1 MSYLVDKC
9 ERLNRGAR
17 ALAKA
22 DTKSKNEA
30 LEQVAKSLLRNQ
42 KYILQ
47 ENQKD
52 VMKAKEMNIKESLID
67 RLRLNEKR
75 INGMVDGIRKVID
88 LNDPVWKSD
97 RVWTLEN
104 GLTVSKMTVPLGV
117 IGIIYE
123 SRPNVTVEAFSLAL
137 KSGNGILLRG
147 SSSAINSNRAIVN
160 AIKEGLEK
168 SSISM
173 DVIEFIDTEDR
184 LVVGE
189 MLTLNKYI
197 DVIIP
202 RGGEEL
208 IQYVVKNSTVPTI
221 ETGVGNCH
229 IFVDETADIEKAIDI
244 VKNAKVQRPGV
255 CNACET
261 VLVHKNI
268 AEKFLP
274 KLYEALNEVVELR
287 GCSATKRFIEV
298 KEATE
303 EDWAEE
309 YLDYIL
315 AIKIVEDVHEAID
328 HIEKYGTKHSEAI
341 LTENL
346 TNANI
351 FQREVDAAA
360 VYVNA
365 STRFTDGGQFGYGGE
380 MGISTQ
386 KIHARG
392 PVGLNELVTVK
403 YTIMGNGQIRE

>member
-1 MSYLVDKC
+1 
-9 ERLNRGAR
+9 
-17 ALAKA
+17 
-22 DTKSKNEA
+22 
-30 LEQVAKSLLRNQ
+30 
-42 KYILQ
+42 
-47 ENQKD
+47 
-52 VMKAKEMNIKESLID
+52 MNIKESLID